1 MIVRMLRVV
10 TAGVL
15 LLLAGGALAQ
25 QTNPKPWYAAVGAG
39 GAWNSDRT
47 LSGGGVSA
55 TVSTKTGLTANGAF
69 GRYLDDL
76 RVLRVE
82 VETLYD
88 RSDVSNI
95 NGAHASGDVSNVGL
109 MFNFLYDIHT
119 DSSWIPYLGGGIGYS
134 WVSYNDIS
142 QNGVT
147 ALDDS
152 NSAFSW
158 QFKGGIAYQFNPSM
172 AITLGYRFYQ
182 TNNLSFND
190 PSGLSV
196 KTGGTKI
203 QNAELG
209 FRFHF

>member
-1 MIVRMLRVV
+1 MIVRMLRVA
-10 TAGVL
+10 TGGVL
-15 LLLAGGALAQ
+15 FILASGALAQ
-25 QTNPKPWYAAVGAG
+25 QTNPNPWYVGVGAG
-39 GAWNSDRT
+39 GAWNSDQKFN
-47 LSGGGVSA
+47 GGVA
-55 TVSTKTGLTANGAF
+55 TVATKTGLTANGAF

-76 RVLRVE
+76 RVIRVE

-88 RSDVSNI
+88 RSDVSNA
-95 NGAHASGDVSNVGL
+95 NGASADGDVSNVGL

-134 WVSYNDIS
+134 WVNFNDIS

-147 ALDDS
+147 ALDDTA
-152 NSAFSW
+152 SAFSW

-172 AITLGYRFYQ
+172 AVTLGYRYYE
-182 TNNLSFND
+182 TNNLSYRD

-196 KTGGTKI
+196 KTGGTRI